1 MSQPYDQSIKR
12 AELRAN
18 IEALSPMGVRFV
30 ARIID
35 SLSSP
40 LQAQISDTW
49 LGQPPGWTEYFGLAI
64 SVHHGTTTEPL
75 GLVGFEIA
83 FRNACEAVGWTV
95 DEPGSATQRFVDMT
109 VQTTEGAERKLSLKS
124 TAALRLS
131 ATTAHISK
139 LTEAAWIQDL
149 RAAKPRRDQTLDL
162 FRQYREAVD
171 SIIMLRAFRTDRT
184 SLPTKYQLLE
194 IPTDIFTSLEDA
206 SLEAFAADG
215 PTIDC
220 VYQGDPAAARISLDR
235 SDAKITV
242 KQIKLSACT
251 LHAEWHLAATH
262 GSPSSS

>member
-1 MSQPYDQSIKR
+1 MNQPYDQSIKK
-12 AELRAN
+12 ADLRAN
-18 IEALSPMGVRFV
+18 IEVLSPMGVRFI

-49 LGQPPGWTEYFGLAI
+49 LGQPPGWTEYFGLTI
-64 SVHHGTTTEPL
+64 SVYHGTTAEPL
-75 GLVGFEIA
+75 GLVGFEVA

-109 VQTTEGAERKLSLKS
+109 VHTNENTEQRLSLKS
-124 TAALRLS
+124 TAALGLS

-139 LTEAAWIQDL
+139 LTEAAWIQDV
-149 RAAKPRRDQTLDL
+149 RSAKTRRDHTLEL

-171 SIIMLRAFRTDRT
+171 SIIMLRAFRPDRT
-184 SLPTKYQLLE
+184 SLPSKYQLLE
-194 IPTDIFTSLEDA
+194 IPTNIFTSLEDA
-206 SLEAFAADG
+206 PLGAFAADG

-220 VYQGDPAAARISLDR
+220 AYQGNPAAARISLDR
-235 SDAKITV
+235 SDAKITI

-251 LHAEWHLAATH
+251 LHAEWSMGNSVPA
-262 GSPSSS
+262 

>member
-1 MSQPYDQSIKR
+1 MSQPYNQS
-12 AELRAN
+12 ANTADLRAS
-18 IEALSPMGVRFV
+18 IEELSPMGERFL

-40 LQAQISDTW
+40 LKAEISETW
-49 LGQPPGWTEYFGLAI
+49 LGQTPGWTEYFGLTI

-75 GLVGFEIA
+75 GLVGFEVA

-109 VQTTEGAERKLSLKS
+109 VQTNEETKRKLSLKS

-139 LTEAAWIQDL
+139 LTEAAWIQDV
-149 RAAKPRRDQTLDL
+149 RSAKTRRNHTLDL

-194 IPTDIFTSLEDA
+194 IPTDIFASLDDA
-206 SLEAFAADG
+206 PLEAFAADG

-220 VYQGDPAAARISLDR
+220 TYQGAPVAAKVSLDR

-251 LHAEWHLAATH
+251 LHAEWSI
-262 GSPSSS
+262 GNSVRG

>member
-1 MSQPYDQSIKR
+1 MNQPYDQSTNM
-12 AELRAN
+12 ADLRAS
-18 IEALSPMGVRFV
+18 IEDLSPMGERFL
-30 ARIID
+30 ARIIE

-40 LQAQISDTW
+40 LQAEISDTW
-49 LGQPPGWTEYFGLAI
+49 LGQTPGWTEYFGLTI
-64 SVHHGTTTEPL
+64 SVHHGTTAEPL
-75 GLVGFEIA
+75 GLVGFEVA
-83 FRNACEAVGWTV
+83 FRNACEAVGWAV

-109 VQTTEGAERKLSLKS
+109 VQTTEGTERKLSLKS

-139 LTEAAWIQDL
+139 LTEAAWIQDV
-149 RAAKPRRDQTLDL
+149 RSAKTRRDQTLEL

-171 SIIMLRAFRTDRT
+171 SIIMLRAFRPDRT

-194 IPTDIFTSLEDA
+194 IPTGVFTSLEDA
-206 SLEAFAADG
+206 PLEAFAADG

-220 VYQGDPAAARISLDR
+220 TYQGDPVAARISLDR

-251 LHAEWHLAATH
+251 LHAEWHL
-262 GSPSSS
+262 GIPRVL